1 MANTIKIMDPHLAL
15 KIAAGEVV
23 ERPASV
29 VKELIENSLDA
40 GATEVSIYV
49 TEGGRREIRVVDN
62 GAGLSMEDARL
73 AFERHATSKL
83 KSEDDLIG
91 IMTMGFRG
99 EALPSIASIARVTLK
114 SRRKGDVSGVL
125 VEVEGGG
132 DVTSRAEG
140 CPDGTSVEVRDLFF
154 NTPARLKF
162 LRTPS
167 TEFGHILELVKRLAL
182 ASPEVRF
189 NLTHGST
196 KALDTPGGTLG
207 ERLVDIFGKDVAK
220 GLIETGIGR
229 AAVGEGASGFISRP
243 ELSYPTMKH
252 VFTYVNG
259 RFVRE
264 RTITRALIDG
274 YLGMLDKGRYPFAVI
289 NVTVP
294 PGEVDVNVHP
304 AKTEV
309 RFSRPSGVFEVV
321 RGAVSQAISGAGV
334 FKGGAVG
341 ADAGPPGSGGRAAPW
356 GGYPG
361 RGAAP
366 SLREAGTG
374 WPSGTSARAA
384 GGEPGELD
392 RGGSDARA
400 DLGGATEPVFTETW
414 TDIGDMEVIGQLFG
428 EFLLTQSQGA
438 FFIIDQHA
446 AAERVRF
453 ERLKALYKGAQS
465 GKAPKGPEKINGQ
478 YLLVPERVETTPSEA
493 EALRGA
499 MGFLGSLGFEII
511 EFGPSQKEGG
521 ETFIIK
527 ATPEM
532 LGGQK
537 TAGLIKELAEEL
549 EDSGGSSVLEEKID
563 SVLMTIACHSVIRGP
578 RTLDK
583 EEARALLKDMAE
595 VDFSAHC
602 PHGRPVV
609 KSFTRVE
616 LDRVFKRS

>member
-1 MANTIKIMDPHLAL
+1 MANTIKIMDPHLAS

-29 VKELIENSLDA
+29 VKELVENSLDA

-62 GAGLSMEDARL
+62 GAGLSMEDAVL

-83 KSEDDLIG
+83 KSEDDLVNIK
-91 IMTMGFRG
+91 TMGFRG
-99 EALPSIASIARVTLK
+99 EALPSIASIARVVLK

-140 CPDGTSVEVRDLFF
+140 CPDGTSVEVSDLFF
-154 NTPARLKF
+154 NTPARQKF

-182 ASPEVRF
+182 ASPCVRF
-189 NLTHGST
+189 RLTHGST

-207 ERLVDIFGKDVAK
+207 ERLIDIFGKDVAK

-229 AAVGEGASGFISRP
+229 AAAGGGASGFISRP

-321 RGAVSQAISGAGV
+321 RGAVSLAISGAGV
-334 FKGGAVG
+334 FKGGAEG
-341 ADAGPPGSGGRAAPW
+341 ADAGPPGSGGKAPPW

-361 RGAAP
+361 RSAA
-366 SLREAGTG
+366 SVLREAGRG
-374 WPSGTSARAA
+374 WPSGM
-384 GGEPGELD
+384 GGPGGTGL
-392 RGGSDARA
+392 RA
-400 DLGGATEPVFTETW
+400 DGAATNAEPAEATGPVITEMGDTG
-414 TDIGDMEVIGQLFG
+414 DIGDMEVIGQLFG
-428 EFLLTQSQGA
+428 EFLLTQSGGV

-453 ERLKALYKGAQS
+453 ERLKALYKGGQD
-465 GKAPKGPEKINGQ
+465 GKASKGGPGQ
-478 YLLVPERVETTPSEA
+478 YLLVPERVETTPVEA
-493 EALRGA
+493 DSLRGA
-499 MGFLGSLGFEII
+499 MGFLGSLGFEIV

-521 ETFIIK
+521 ETFMVK

-532 LGGQK
+532 LGGQS
-537 TAGLIKELAEEL
+537 TTGLIKELAEEL
-549 EDSGGSSVLEEKID
+549 ADSGGSSVLEEKID

-578 RTLDK
+578 RTLDR
-583 EEARALLKDMAE
+583 EEARAFLKEMAE

-609 KSFTRVE
+609 KSFTRAE

>member
-1 MANTIKIMDPHLAL
+1 MANTIKIMDPHLAS

-29 VKELIENSLDA
+29 VKELVENSLDA

-62 GAGLSMEDARL
+62 GGGLSMEDAVL

-83 KSEDDLIG
+83 KSEDDLVNIL
-91 IMTMGFRG
+91 TMGFRG
-99 EALPSIASIARVTLK
+99 EALPSIASIARVVLK

-140 CPDGTSVEVRDLFF
+140 CPDGTSVEVSDLFF
-154 NTPARLKF
+154 NTPARQKF

-182 ASPEVRF
+182 ASPCVRF
-189 NLTHGST
+189 RLTHGST
-196 KALDTPGGTLG
+196 RALDTPGGTLG
-207 ERLVDIFGKDVAK
+207 ERLIDIFGKDVAK
-220 GLIETGIGR
+220 GLIETGIGK
-229 AAVGEGASGFISRP
+229 AAVGGGASGFISRP

-321 RGAVSQAISGAGV
+321 RFMVSQAISGAGV
-334 FKGGAVG
+334 FKGGAE
-341 ADAGPPGSGGRAAPW
+341 AGIPHSGKEAAPSSSSW

-361 RGAAP
+361 RSAA
-366 SLREAGTG
+366 SVLREAGRG
-374 WPSGTSARAA
+374 WPSGMGGPGGMVGA
-384 GGEPGELD
+384 GAIGTGVRGEGVAGVEL
-392 RGGSDARA
+392 GGSSEQ
-400 DLGGATEPVFTETW
+400 GFTE
-414 TDIGDMEVIGQLFG
+414 IRDMEVIGQLFG
-428 EFLLTQSQGA
+428 EFLLAQSQGV

-453 ERLKALYKGAQS
+453 ERLKALYKGGQD
-465 GKAPKGPEKINGQ
+465 GKASKGGPGQ
-478 YLLVPERVETTPSEA
+478 YLLVPERVETTPVEA
-493 EALRGA
+493 DSLRGS
-499 MGFLGSLGFEII
+499 MGFLGSLGFEIV

-521 ETFIIK
+521 ETFMVK

-532 LGGQK
+532 LGGQS
-537 TAGLIKELAEEL
+537 TTGLIKELAEEL
-549 EDSGGSSVLEEKID
+549 ADSGGSSVLEEKID

-578 RTLDK
+578 RTLDR
-583 EEARALLKDMAE
+583 EEARAFLKEMAE

-609 KSFTRVE
+609 KSFTRAE